1 MVSKIGSSPSL
12 ACARCSAG
20 GGGGSL
26 AGLGL
31 ALVSSVR
38 TSSRSCARRLSD
50 LSI

>member
-20 GGGGSL
+20 GGSL

-31 ALVSSVR
+31 ALVSTVR